1 METYCLWVPHQG
13 QLEFD
18 FLQNAEHNKCNGSYE
33 TDLWHSQ
40 PRGDGF

>member
-18 FLQNAEHNKCNGSYE
+18 FLQNAEHKCNGSYE